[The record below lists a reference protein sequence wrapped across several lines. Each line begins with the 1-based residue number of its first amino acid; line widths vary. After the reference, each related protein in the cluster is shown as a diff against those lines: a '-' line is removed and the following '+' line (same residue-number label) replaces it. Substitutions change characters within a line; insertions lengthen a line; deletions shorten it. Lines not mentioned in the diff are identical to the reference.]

1 MTSLTIVAR
10 NPYVLDFVMSCTAA
24 SHCPVFIVFEGLDII
39 VHHDR
44 NQNFAVTLISVSHVW
59 GTVRSEVD

>member
-1 MTSLTIVAR
+1 
-10 NPYVLDFVMSCTAA
+10 MSCTAA